1 MLKGRRNNFEHFRR
15 CSEVFGKS
23 SKIFESCL
31 DISGNS
37 DHSENLA
44 GIYECVRRSCSA
56 KLLLEDKSL
65 YLLKWVKGRTSAE
78 HDNTKS

>member
-1 MLKGRRNNFEHFRR
+1 MFPEILVIQKM
-15 CSEVFGKS
+15 
-23 SKIFESCL
+23 
-31 DISGNS
+31 
-37 DHSENLA
+37 LA